1 MKGFPIVVFIILC
14 QHSLSSE
21 GELMLTLLASVAQE
35 ESQNLSEN
43 IRWRIQKKFEKG
55 IPHTPQDMYGYR
67 WDGEQYQIEPN
78 EAK

>member
-43 IRWRIQKKFEKG
+43 IRMANPKEV
-55 IPHTPQDMYGYR
+55 
-67 WDGEQYQIEPN
+67 
-78 EAK
+78 